1 MPLRFFFLH
10 TMYIQCFTFVYQSLR
25 CLLSDVFLK
34 VVSSSHKSRC
44 LFLVLPEWRP
54 MCSPAP
60 SPLHSASVVKVT
72 KKDGGCAEN
81 KNTNTRVHSCSVQI
95 VSVGRNQKANSCDQ
109 VNPAGSLWG
118 ALSKNTEAA
127 LKSSFPEFCDGD
139 GRRGREK
146 ERESSNWMLHNV
158 LLWQRKAH
166 SLGSQFQKLPL
177 ELNYICI
184 CQSRENIRSQCLV
197 GVLSVKQKDAPPY
210 FL

>member
-1 MPLRFFFLH
+1 MS
-10 TMYIQCFTFVYQSLR
+10 V
-25 CLLSDVFLK
+25 VFLK

-54 MCSPAP
+54 MCSTAP

-95 VSVGRNQKANSCDQ
+95 VSIGRNQKSNRCCDQ
-109 VNPAGSLWG
+109 MSLAGSLWG
-118 ALSKNTEAA
+118 ALGKNTEAA

-166 SLGSQFQKLPL
+166 SLGSQFQKLPP
-177 ELNYICI
+177 ELKYLCI
-184 CQSRENIRSQCLV
+184 
-197 GVLSVKQKDAPPY
+197 D
-210 FL
+210 